1 MGNPLR
7 YLIALTFLFAL
18 GARGSEIQTSI
29 PRPEYPKPQFEPDQW
44 LNLNG
49 QWTYAFD
56 FGRSGMDRELFKSKG
71 FENTIIVP
79 FCPESKLS
87 GVAHTDFINAMWY
100 HRQVKIPDVWKGKMI
115 LLHFGGVDFFC
126 ELFVNGKSAG
136 KHWGARS
143 EQREHWTMI
152 KEAHDRLMHQAYDIT
167 KMLDPTRPVNETSGF
182 IHVKTDLYT
191 VHNYDQNPEGLQ
203 RWLENSGKG
212 LPVNYPELEVPY
224 AGQPYIVDEY
234 GGIKWIASQE
244 KRFSVSSWG
253 YGSEPKTVEEYYQRL
268 DSLTNVLLG
277 FDTIAGYCYTQ
288 LTDVEQEQNGIY
300 NYDRTPKF
308 DMSRIRSVF
317 SRMPAGKK

>member
-1 MGNPLR
+1 
-7 YLIALTFLFAL
+7 
-18 GARGSEIQTSI
+18 
-29 PRPEYPKPQFEPDQW
+29 
-44 LNLNG
+44 
-49 QWTYAFD
+49 
-56 FGRSGMDRELFKSKG
+56 
-71 FENTIIVP
+71 
-79 FCPESKLS
+79 
-87 GVAHTDFINAMWY
+87 MWY
-100 HRQVKIPDVWKGKMI
+100 HRQVKIPDAWKGKMI

-167 KMLDPTRPVNETSGF
+167 QMLDPTRPVNETSGF